1 MKNEMNLES
10 ASNQE
15 VQNDHFGIKI
25 QYGDKILLRHTF
37 TNLFLIFEPT
47 MLTDQEGM
55 VQINIGELSNK
66 AILNIIPAQDIQGI
80 ASELVIH
87 GSGLTKF
94 NLQVG
99 GQINLQDSFFLL
111 NREIGAN
118 YYATVN
124 TKKAAGYNGKYS
136 TLEFNAGL

>member
-99 GQINLQDSFFLL
+99 GQINL
-111 NREIGAN
+111 
-118 YYATVN
+118 
-124 TKKAAGYNGKYS
+124 
-136 TLEFNAGL
+136 